1 MIISVIDNL
10 RREGFC
16 ILMDDFGSGYSS
28 LNMLKDIH
36 IDILKL
42 DMEFLRST
50 DQTGRGG
57 NILSAMVQMA
67 RSLNLHTI
75 AEVVETREQV
85 DFLKSIG
92 CNCVQGYF
100 FSQPITVEEFE
111 KLI

>member
-1 MIISVIDNL
+1 MGVTEKLQS
-10 RREGFC
+10 EGFL

-67 RSLNLHTI
+67 RSLNIHTI
-75 AEVVETREQV
+75 AEGVETREQAN
-85 DFLKSIG
+85 FLKSIG
-92 CNCVQGYF
+92 CNWVQGYF